1 MFFELHP
8 RDTED
13 VARTRGCPREEG
25 SKERWNLGGSR
36 EDFLCC
42 GDVNPKVLAP
52 PFLFLQALEDL
63 LGRCEGAE
71 NDICSNLESAS
82 LIMSSCQ
89 WSARKDT
96 LIPEKD
102 KIQFW
107 SPNVMLFILASL
119 LNFSGRN
126 GISFRKSYR
135 FYGKI

>member
-71 NDICSNLESAS
+71 NDSCWHLLQLGKCSIDYV
-82 LIMSSCQ
+82 IMSMERAKRHIA
-89 WSARKDT
+89 ARKGQD
-96 LIPEKD
+96 
-102 KIQFW
+102 
-107 SPNVMLFILASL
+107 SILKSKCYA
-119 LNFSGRN
+119 
-126 GISFRKSYR
+126 FR
-135 FYGKI
+135 FGFFVELMPCQV